1 MECMQTYRSYLGII
15 NLLLLNNLKYI
26 IYLFVFHNNNQ
37 HLKNI
42 LQNKLKNEN

>member
-1 MECMQTYRSYLGII
+1 M

-26 IYLFVFHNNNQ
+26 FIYLFVFHNNNQ